1 MVFKS
6 QRLYLMIATNKVT
19 IVRLG
24 GLEPL
29 IRLMMS
35 PNVEVQCNAVGCIT
49 NLATHGISIRG
60 SRVLMVDE
68 NKNKIARSTA
78 LGPLTRL
85 ARAKDIRVQR
95 NATGALLNMTH
106 SGQCPPI
113 QMLTIDEN
121 RALLVQAGAVPVLV
135 SLLLSPDLDIQ
146 YYCTTAISNIAVDP
160 TNRERLAQTERGL
173 VPSLVKLMAGESELV
188 AGQAALASRNLA
200 SDGIS
205 LFISNLLT

>member
-1 MVFKS
+1 
-6 QRLYLMIATNKVT
+6 
-19 IVRLG
+19 
-24 GLEPL
+24 
-29 IRLMMS
+29 MMS

-49 NLATHGISIRG
+49 NLATHGLNFNPRKLIA
-60 SRVLMVDE
+60 DE

-85 ARAKDIRVQR
+85 AKAKDIRVQR

-106 SGQCPPI
+106 SGGQTSCPLIPSV
-113 QMLTIDEN
+113 LTVDEN

-160 TNRERLAQTERGL
+160 INRERLTQSERGL
-173 VPSLVKLMAGESELV
+173 VSSLIKLMSGDSDLV
-188 AGQAALASRNLA
+188 AAQAALASRNLA
-200 SDGIS
+200 SDGP
-205 LFISNLLT
+205 LYRNKGN